1 MKALFTSVFVLGMI
15 FLANASANP
24 DTLAKK
30 ESLMANTMVE
40 ATDKHIA
47 VTLGAPVGKVKIF
60 ILNEDNKILAV
71 NRYRANQ
78 ALKIPYNLDDLPEGA
93 YKIKI
98 KTKEEEITYEVMT
111 EDKKVVMDMPIVA
124 YGKASDQN
132 TINLKVLGIEVPGTH
147 VDIFDESNLRI
158 ASDEVNVEEGFER
171 NYRFTNRKVE
181 GLYVR
186 IKDAQG
192 RKKYI
197 YF

>member
-24 DTLAKK
+24 DTLVKK

-40 ATDKHIA
+40 ATDKHVA
-47 VTLGAPVGKVKIF
+47 VTLGAPVGKVKIY
-60 ILNEDNKILAV
+60 ILNEDDKILAV
-71 NRYRANQ
+71 NKYRANQ

-98 KTKEEEITYEVMT
+98 KTKDEEITYEVLT
-111 EDKKVVMDMPIVA
+111 EEKKVVMDMPIVA
-124 YGKASDQN
+124 YGRAKDQH
-132 TINLKVLGIEVPGTH
+132 TINLKVLGIKVPGTQ
-147 VDIFDESNLRI
+147 VDIFDESNKRI

-171 NYRFTNRKVE
+171 NYRFTNRDVE